1 MVALPGHQF
10 KNLQSS
16 MNFVPDLCC
25 LVRRVWPMSAV
36 FLVQRLSDLCILDL
50 DYLGE
55 GEWVKHLTVVV

>member
-1 MVALPGHQF
+1 
-10 KNLQSS
+10 

-55 GEWVKHLTVVV
+55 GEWVKHLTVVI